1 MTILEKINTDFIT
14 AFKNKD
20 INQKNFL
27 GFLKSEIQN
36 EKGRGTTINDNNIRT
51 ILRKIEKNLYLCNQ
65 HDQINYLRKY
75 LPELMSEDKIKEIIL
90 NYKNNG
96 ITNVGKIMAQ
106 FTKEYTGLADN
117 KTVSD
122 IAKKIV

>member
-75 LPELMSEDKIKEIIL
+75 LL
-90 NYKNNG
+90 N
-96 ITNVGKIMAQ
+96 
-106 FTKEYTGLADN
+106 
-117 KTVSD
+117 
-122 IAKKIV
+122 